1 MAQALLALGAGSGA
15 MATASTI
22 ATIAA
27 PVLSIAGAMQK
38 IGEGR
43 QQEAEFKRQ
52 ATEERV
58 TSSIRAARMRRDA
71 RLAQSRNRTAMAESG
86 ALSVSGE
93 GVLKQNAVA
102 AELDALTVQYQGEQQ
117 ARSSEARGRASRV
130 SPLTVFSAAINSFNQ
145 MDPLNVGGQ
154 I

>member
-1 MAQALLALGAGSGA
+1 MAQLLVGLGAGGGA
-15 MATASTI
+15 LSTVSTI
-22 ATIAA
+22 ATVAA
-27 PVLSIAGAMQK
+27 PVLQIAGAIQRVN
-38 IGEGR
+38 EGR
-43 QQEAEFKRQ
+43 QQEAEYKRQ

-102 AELDALTVQYQGEQQ
+102 AELDALTVQYQGEQA
-117 ARSSEARGRASRV
+117 ARSAEARGRASRV
-130 SPLTVFSAAINSFNQ
+130 SPLTVFATAVNAFNDV
-145 MDPLNVGGQ
+145 DPLNIGGQ